1 MRRGITSALLLV
13 ALALPGGALAAVRA
27 EQPFPSNLFTE
38 LDLTQATA
46 LRVNLP
52 KPDCAVRP
60 SDCADI
66 DVVNTLDG
74 FNIQPRISI
83 PFSGPIDVSTVSSQ
97 TVFLVGLSGRRIG
110 INQIVW
116 EPAANTLHVESDEQL
131 AARCAL
137 PPDRHARRPRIRRA
151 ATRRDGVLARPA
163 LRSPARC
170 GGQAV
175 SHPAGPRARRL
186 DLRRRQAEPGRRREP
201 LHHAEHRRDLA
212 EDPRAD
218 PCVVARSAEL
228 HARDRRRAHRLPAL
242 NDHGDPVATPNG
254 NLNVRDHALAPG
266 GAPDF
271 PGLRRRR
278 GLRLVQ
284 LAGL

>member
-52 KPDCAVRP
+52 TPDCAVRP

-83 PFSGPIDVSTVSSQ
+83 PFSGSIDVSTVSSQ

-131 AARCAL
+131 AARSPYLLIVTRGVHGSDGQPLDGTAFWRDL
-137 PPDRHARRPRIRRA
+137 LFGHPPDAAAKRYRTQEPTRSRCPQAAAASTRTATARSTRPRA
-151 ATRRDGVLARPA
+151 STR
-163 LRSPARC
+163 
-170 GGQAV
+170 
-175 SHPAGPRARRL
+175 H
-186 DLRRRQAEPGRRREP
+186 LRRRSSAT
-201 LHHAEHRRDLA
+201 AA
-212 EDPRAD
+212 AS
-218 PCVVARSAEL
+218 ARL
-228 HARDRRRAHRLPAL
+228 
-242 NDHGDPVATPNG
+242 
-254 NLNVRDHALAPG
+254 
-266 GAPDF
+266 
-271 PGLRRRR
+271 
-278 GLRLVQ
+278 
-284 LAGL
+284 